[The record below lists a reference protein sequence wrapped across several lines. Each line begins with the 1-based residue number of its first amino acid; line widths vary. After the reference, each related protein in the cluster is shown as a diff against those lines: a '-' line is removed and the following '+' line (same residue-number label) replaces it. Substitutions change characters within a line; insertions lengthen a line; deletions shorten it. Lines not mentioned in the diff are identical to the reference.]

1 MAFIYCSRLRQHLAQ
16 LMWRKNLVVIY
27 MGRMVYL
34 NNPVLDTTVNN
45 MKVELLGLQTILD
58 VLRHQ
63 HHTSLIVKDKMKIT
77 VVIFSS
83 ALLPSKYLMTT

>member
-27 MGRMVYL
+27 MVPMVYL

-63 HHTSLIVKDKMKIT
+63 HHISLIVKDKMKIM